1 MRIAVVTSY
10 RAPERINFFREVDLV
25 KAAALYADSIEV
37 LSFSSLVYTDWGAV
51 PEDQAQMLREAIYR
65 PGNTSDMPT
74 FETTSDRVAADSGVN
89 GLLPAI
95 RERLVTVNDSLPRT
109 GDVWGAFVDEM
120 IRYFN
125 DPTCVV
131 LLDDLLGDILA
142 HAIQDGRARVTS
154 TARTS
159 AAEAVIGAG
168 LIARLPAFTEIPMG
182 EVLDLR
188 RDLNGPLVRYRSAVS
203 RLRTDEIDPFS
214 RDRERIVD
222 QLWRQHVAPAL
233 LEIEDSL
240 ADHGLVRELAR
251 SLGADIR
258 SVVSGM
264 PLRASV
270 AVGLGGLT
278 ELGAAVQAVAASV
291 ISLTPPVTEA
301 YGNRSKARAAVA
313 RGDFYYLYRLNRR

>member
-25 KAAALYADSIEV
+25 KAASLYANSIEV
-37 LSFSSLVYTDWGAV
+37 LSFSSLVYTDWGAI
-51 PEDQAQMLREAIYR
+51 PEDQAQMLREAIHR
-65 PGNTSDMPT
+65 PDNTDEMPT
-74 FETTSDRVAADSGVN
+74 FKTTSDRVAADSGVN

-95 RERLVTVNDSLPRT
+95 RERLVTVNDSLPRS

-125 DPTCVV
+125 DPTYVV
-131 LLDDLLGDILA
+131 LLDDLLGEILA
-142 HAIQDGRARVTS
+142 KAIRDGRARVAS
-154 TARTS
+154 SARAS
-159 AAEAVIGAG
+159 SAEAVIGAG
-168 LIARLPAFTEIPMG
+168 LIARLPAFTEIPMS

-203 RLRTDEIDPFS
+203 RLRTDEMDPFS
-214 RDRERIVD
+214 RDREAIVD

-233 LEIEDSL
+233 LEIEDAL
-240 ADHGLVRELAR
+240 TDHGLVRELAR

-270 AVGLGGLT
+270 AVGLGAMT
-278 ELGAAVQAVAASV
+278 ELAAAVQTVAASV
-291 ISLTPPVTEA
+291 VSLAPPVMEA
-301 YGNRSKARAAVA
+301 YGNRNKARTGVA
-313 RGDFYYLYRLNRR
+313 RSDFYYLYRLNRS